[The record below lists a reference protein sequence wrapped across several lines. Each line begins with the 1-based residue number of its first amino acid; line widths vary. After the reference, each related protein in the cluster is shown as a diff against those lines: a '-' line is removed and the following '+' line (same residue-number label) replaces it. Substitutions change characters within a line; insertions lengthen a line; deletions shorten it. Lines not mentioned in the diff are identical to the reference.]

1 MQVPD
6 DLVEVGHVSS
16 AYGIRGWI
24 RIRPYSAEAQALL
37 AVRQW
42 WLDLPEWHEVEVMQ
56 ARWHGDEI
64 VARLANMTDRN
75 AAEALR
81 GAVIRIS
88 RRCFPVLD
96 ENEYY
101 WVDLIGLDV
110 FNQRD
115 ECLGTVSGLMDNGAH
130 PVLQVDADMP
140 DGSRKELLIP
150 FVGSYIGK
158 VDCENGKI
166 TVDWELDY

>member
-6 DLVEVGHVSS
+6 DLVEVGHVSG

-81 GAVIRIS
+81 G
-88 RRCFPVLD
+88 RRFVFQGVVSL
-96 ENEYY
+96 Y
-101 WVDLIGLDV
+101 WMKTSI
-110 FNQRD
+110 
-115 ECLGTVSGLMDNGAH
+115 T
-130 PVLQVDADMP
+130 
-140 DGSRKELLIP
+140 GSI
-150 FVGSYIGK
+150 
-158 VDCENGKI
+158 
-166 TVDWELDY
+166 